1 MIMRNQSIFEYAG
14 RFFFSRDRVR
24 KLEKQLKT
32 AGVDLPAESF
42 AGYAAV
48 NIVVVSF
55 FLTLVIMVIPQFG
68 ETVTSLT
75 DSALPFDVPF
85 VLVGLLLFV
94 VMLILVYLSTMVV
107 ISTYLIMN
115 AENRRKKLESALPD
129 FLTLVASNI
138 KAGMTLDSAMW
149 YSAKPEFGLLS
160 DEVKNVV
167 KGSFSGESMEDSL
180 DLLASRFDSKVFDRT
195 VLLLKQATS
204 TGGELT
210 EVLERTTE
218 DVRNTL
224 IMKKE
229 IAASL
234 IMYEIFVL
242 FAAIAGTPL
251 LFAVSGKLIEVFERI
266 SPSLPEGGTGSF
278 GSFQAIQISGPI
290 ITSADFFYFSIPT
303 IFVTALIS
311 SFMVSVIRTG
321 TKSQGLKYF
330 PFVLVLA
337 YLVYYLIS
345 TFVDQFFSVFS

>member
-1 MIMRNQSIFEYAG
+1 MRNQSIFEYAG
-14 RFFFSRDRVR
+14 RFFFSRERVR
-24 KLEKQLKT
+24 KLEKELTT
-32 AGVDLPAESF
+32 AGIDLPAESF

-48 NIVVVSF
+48 NILVISF
-55 FLTLVIMVIPQFG
+55 FLTLILMVIPQFG
-68 ETVTSLT
+68 GTISSLINQV
-75 DSALPFDVPF
+75 LPFEIPY
-85 VLVGLLLFV
+85 VLLGLLVFV
-94 VMLILVYLSTMVV
+94 IMLVLAYLSAMVL

-115 AENRRKKLESALPD
+115 AENRRKKLESTLPD

-160 DEVKNVV
+160 EEVKRAV

-180 DLLASRFDSKVFDRT
+180 DHLASRFDSKVFDRT

-229 IAASL
+229 ISASL
-234 IMYEIFVL
+234 MMYEIFVL

-266 SPSLPEGGTGSF
+266 SPHLPSGGTGSF
-278 GSFQAIQISGPI
+278 GSFQAIQLSGPVI
-290 ITSADFFYFSIPT
+290 SSADFFYFSIPT
-303 IFVTALIS
+303 IFITALIS

-321 TKSQGLKYF
+321 TKNQGLKYF

-337 YLVYYLIS
+337 YLVYYVIGM
-345 TFVDQFFSVFS
+345 FVDSFFSMFS